1 MKIDDIKILY
11 GENSFQ
17 NAGIETN
24 EKTIDYETSKNLTYI
39 DLLSLTRGLNVISEF
54 YDVKAAC
61 SIKGTAICAVALGQT
76 ITDAV
81 QKIMDSNPIDF
92 LTSTIVVSE
101 EIDSEAARFLKET
114 NIIAAPKFTKNALEI
129 LETRNVTYVTINTP
143 LKDYKKYLSNEIR
156 VTPLGTLTQTP
167 NLSDL
172 DKDLFKVVSKIKP
185 SVEQIEDAVFAWK
198 VAKHNNSQAI
208 VLAKDLKTTAIA
220 QGLQTASVEFA
231 LDYSCDM
238 SKDAILASDMP
249 ITVHDI
255 NVASQGRIALVIVP
269 FADKEVIAQADKYN
283 MGLITTG
290 FTNIL
295 Y

>member
-1 MKIDDIKILY
+1 MKIEDIKLLY

-17 NAGIETN
+17 NAGIEPN
-24 EKTIDYETSKNLTYI
+24 EKTIDYETNKNLTYI
-39 DLLSLTRGLNVISEF
+39 NLLSLTKGLNLISEF

-61 SIKGTAICAVALGQT
+61 TIKGSAICAAALGQT
-76 ITDAV
+76 QADAV
-81 QKIMDSNPIDF
+81 QKVMDSDPIDF
-92 LTSTIVVSE
+92 LNSVIVVSNE
-101 EIDSEAARFLKET
+101 VDSEIARFLKES

-143 LKDYKKYLSNEIR
+143 LKDYKNYLSNETL

-167 NLSDL
+167 NRSDL
-172 DKDLFKVVSKIKP
+172 DKDLFKVISKTKP
-185 SVEQIEDAVFAWK
+185 TVEQIEDAVFAWK
-198 VAKHNNSQAI
+198 VAKHNTSQSI
-208 VLAKDLKTTAIA
+208 VIAKDLKTTAVA
-220 QGLQTASVEFA
+220 QGLQTASIEFA

-249 ITVHDI
+249 ITLHDV
-255 NVASQGRIALVIVP
+255 NVASQGRIALIIVP
-269 FADKEVIAQADKYN
+269 FAEKDVVAQADKYN
-283 MGLITTG
+283 ISLITTG